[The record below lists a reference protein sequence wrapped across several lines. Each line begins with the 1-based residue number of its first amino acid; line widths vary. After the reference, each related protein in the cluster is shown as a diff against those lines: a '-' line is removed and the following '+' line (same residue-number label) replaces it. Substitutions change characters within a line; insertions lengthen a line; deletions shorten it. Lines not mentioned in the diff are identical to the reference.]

1 MKRTPPL
8 PFSPPPPPP
17 HSLSVKAGGFTIAT
31 ALFSA

>member
-8 PFSPPPPPP
+8 PFSPPPP